1 MSVFEGRNTCMW
13 YNKECMDKHLFAFF
27 VIGLIWV
34 CSGCTARQRLP
45 LPVDITEPATHG
57 AQQVIAI
64 LYRDEQGS
72 RLVNSLTVSGD
83 RPLPLDTSPQQ
94 VWLGAVD
101 PPDGVVLHTVGGVQ
115 YGFVIAQGRWL
126 SAGLYGPGGAW
137 SYALESPRLQAFE
150 PETVD
155 LAALL
160 RDNRYEGMVVR
171 VQANLI
177 VASGTSLLVDAIG
190 PGGVPV
196 STARQIKVLYGE
208 RDEPMLER
216 LARSGSVRYGSV
228 EVIGRWQ
235 QGRLE
240 PLLITPLP

>member
-1 MSVFEGRNTCMW
+1 MS
-13 YNKECMDKHLFAFF
+13 KHLFAFF

-72 RLVNSLTVSGD
+72 RLVNSLTVSAD
-83 RPLPLDTSPQQ
+83 RPLPLDTPPQQ
-94 VWLGAVD
+94 VWLGAID
-101 PPDGVVLHTVGGVQ
+101 PSDEVVLRTVGSVQ
-115 YGFVIAQGRWL
+115 YGFVVAQGRWL
-126 SAGLYGPGGAW
+126 SAGRYGPGGAW

-160 RDNRYEGMVVR
+160 RDNRYEGIIVR
-171 VQANLI
+171 VQATLI

-208 RDEPMLER
+208 RDEPLLER
-216 LARSGSVRYGSV
+216 LEQSGLVRYGSV